1 MVPQHPAHRDG
12 ARPGRFTLL
21 AEHASNFTSSP
32 AFFGVCLVLVGG
44 SITAHLLKL
53 PTPWL
58 LMVGEAMSAV
68 SLLLLALLKN
78 SERRAE
84 HAIQRKLDA
93 IAAALLEIHRQE
105 PGEASEKLRQAISME
120 KQI

>member
-1 MVPQHPAHRDG
+1 MAPQHPAHRDG
-12 ARPGRFTLL
+12 DRPGRFTRL

-32 AFFGVCLVLVGG
+32 GFFGVCLVLVAG
-44 SITAHLLKL
+44 SITAHALKL
-53 PTPWL
+53 PTQWL
-58 LMVGEAMSAV
+58 LVVGEAMSAV

-93 IAAALLEIHRQE
+93 IAAALLEIRREE
-105 PGEASEKLRQAISME
+105 PGAASEELRKAISME
-120 KQI
+120 KQT